1 MGDLDELC
9 SFTMKYIPCG
19 IKGTGKELQHFCSTN
34 LSLRLLQFAVTDSIV
49 ADLRGMSCC
58 NLSLF
63 GFFSIAQHCSV
74 AHVPGN
80 PPHLY
85 DLKTFNSDVQAISF
99 QVAYTRLHLGL

>member
-1 MGDLDELC
+1 LGDLDELC
-9 SFTMKYIPCG
+9 SFTMKYMPSG

-34 LSLRLLQFAVTDSIV
+34 LSLRLLQFAVTASIV
-49 ADLRGMSCC
+49 AVLRGMSCC

-63 GFFSIAQHCSV
+63 GFFQLPNIVQCMCQG
-74 AHVPGN
+74 P

-85 DLKTFNSDVQAISF
+85 GVKTFNSDVQAISF